1 MVLSP
6 WIFFLVFC
14 SEVYSFVPSTGHYH
28 QSLKVKL
35 ADRGDWIGDVVSNN
49 AGQIKGCKI
58 QQVGDSLTEW
68 IIQVDGVEADL
79 GKFSE
84 VVYKKLTADAKKQRF
99 QGFRPGTIPPQLLG
113 TYKAFAMDEV
123 CRETTLEAMQQN
135 NIRPFDGS
143 REEMEFISFSIPP
156 VASRI
161 KTKAS
166 SKKKKGAVNEILD
179 DVDDTVVELP
189 SWKSFDTMKEAID
202 AGWQPGQSFSFVSR
216 KVKGQKV
223 APGGVS
229 AINPLAG

>member
-1 MVLSP
+1 M
-6 WIFFLVFC
+6 
-14 SEVYSFVPSTGHYH
+14 
-28 QSLKVKL
+28 
-35 ADRGDWIGDVVSNN
+35 
-49 AGQIKGCKI
+49 
-58 QQVGDSLTEW
+58 
-68 IIQVDGVEADL
+68 
-79 GKFSE
+79 
-84 VVYKKLTADAKKQRF
+84 YKKLTVDAKKQRF
-99 QGFRPGTIPPQLLG
+99 QGFRPGTIPPQLLV

-161 KTKAS
+161 QKKTS
-166 SKKKKGAVNEILD
+166 GKKKKGAVDASRD
-179 DVDDTVVELP
+179 DVDDARVELP

-223 APGGVS
+223 APGGLS
-229 AINPLAG
+229 PINPLAG